1 MYRAFKYRLY
11 PTPNQ
16 VRELEIAL
24 NTHRHIYNAALLNR
38 QMAYQIEHRSLSY
51 EAQSRWFKGR
61 REENPWFA
69 KTNFSSVQATL
80 RRLDR
85 AFEAFFRRVKVGQKP
100 GYPRFKGRDYFNSV
114 VFPSYRDGVRLTDSR
129 LYVQHIGKIKV
140 KLHRPIEGAI
150 KTVTVLREAD
160 KWYAVFACDLGDVAV
175 PQKAGPEIG
184 IDVGLEHFLTDSDGV
199 HEPNPRYLKEALPEL
214 RRAGRSVSRKKK
226 GGHNRRKAVKQLQA
240 VYAKVRHCRE
250 DHRHKTALSLVRRAG
265 LIAVERLN
273 IKGMMGNRRL
283 ARAIADV
290 AWAAFLATLQ
300 HKAER
305 AGVVVVEVDPRGT
318 SQTCSR
324 CGTEVRK
331 ELSVR
336 WHDCVCGLSIHRDHN
351 AALNIL
357 AKARQVRTVA
367 CGA

>member
-24 NTHRHIYNAALLNR
+24 NTHRHVYNAALLNR
-38 QMAYQIEHRSLSY
+38 KMAWEIERRSLSY
-51 EAQSRWFKGR
+51 EDQSRWYTGR
-61 REENPWFA
+61 RKENPWCA
-69 KTNFSSVQATL
+69 KTNFSSAQATL
-80 RRLDR
+80 RRLDH
-85 AFEAFFRRVKVGQKP
+85 AFQMFFRRVKTGQKP
-100 GYPRFKGRDYFNSV
+100 GYPRFKGRDRFNSII
-114 VFPSYRDGVRLTDSR
+114 FPAYRDGIRLTDGR
-129 LYVQHIGKIKV
+129 LYVQHVGKIKI
-140 KLHRPIEGAI
+140 KMHRPIEGTI

-160 KWYAVFACDLGDVAV
+160 KWFVSFLCDFGNVSV
-175 PQKAGPEIG
+175 PRKTGPEIG
-184 IDVGLEHFLTDSDGV
+184 IDVGLEHFLTDSDGC
-199 HEPNPRYLKEALPEL
+199 HEVNPQYLKEALPEL
-214 RRAGRSVSRKKK
+214 RRKDRAVSRKKK
-226 GGHNRRKAVKQLQA
+226 GGHNRRKAVKQIRA

-265 LIAVERLN
+265 FIAVEHLN
-273 IKGMMGNRRL
+273 ITGMMGNRRL

-290 AWAAFLATLQ
+290 AWAAFLTTLR

-305 AGVVVVEVDPRGT
+305 AGVAVVEVDPGGT

-331 ELSVR
+331 DLSVR
-336 WHDCVCGLSIHRDHN
+336 WHNCVCGLSIHRDHN

-357 AKARQVRTVA
+357 ARARQVRTVA